1 VWEVIGQSR
10 VVSLLQRSLEA
21 DTLAHAYLL
30 VGPPH
35 VGKMTLALNLAQTMN
50 CPAAERP
57 CGECDSCR
65 KIAASGHADVQV
77 VGLAQNENSSETKLR
92 TEISIDQIR
101 QIQHSASLPPFE
113 GDCRVFIIEPAE
125 FLSHEAANSL
135 LKTLEEPVGRVLFIL
150 LTTNDNLLPATV
162 VSRCQRLELTPLA
175 AAEIESVLISRWNV
189 EPARARLLA
198 RLCHGCPG
206 WAISAA
212 ADDSLLHQRDEEIDR
227 LLNII
232 AADYEE
238 RFAHVAR
245 LASQFNQNRGL
256 VYAVLDLWL
265 DYWRDLLLVKLGC
278 RDMITNVDRLAVLAE
293 MAEGYSPLQ
302 IRDFIENILKAKEQL
317 GQNANPRLVL
327 EVMMLDMPGK
337 ERGSEEKLATRYR

>member
-21 DTLAHAYLL
+21 GTLAHAYLL

-35 VGKMTLALNLAQTMN
+35 VGKMTLALNLAQAVN
-50 CPAAERP
+50 CQAAERP
-57 CGECDSCR
+57 CGECASCR

-77 VGLAQNENSSETKLR
+77 IGLVPNENSSETRLR
-92 TEISIDQIR
+92 TEIGIDQIR
-101 QIQHSASLPPFE
+101 QLQHSASLPPFE

-125 FLSHEAANSL
+125 FLSNEAANSL
-135 LKTLEEPVGRVLFIL
+135 LKTMEEPVGRVVFIL
-150 LTTNDNLLPATV
+150 LTTNDSFLPATV

-189 EPARARLLA
+189 ESPRARLLA

-206 WAISAA
+206 WAIAAA
-212 ADDSLLHQRDEEIDR
+212 ADDNLLRQRDEGIDR

-232 AADYEE
+232 AADYEG

-245 LASQFNQNRGL
+245 LASQFTQNRSL
-256 VYAVLDLWL
+256 VYGMLDLWL

-278 RDMITNVDRLAVLAE
+278 SDMVTNLDRLATLVE

-302 IRDFIENILKAKEQL
+302 IRDFIASILKAEEQL

-327 EVMMLDMPGK
+327 EVLMLDMPGK
-337 ERGSEEKLATRYR
+337 ERGSEEKLAARYR

>member
-21 DTLAHAYLL
+21 DALAHAYLL
-30 VGPPH
+30 VGPPY
-35 VGKMTLALNLAQTMN
+35 VGKMTLALNLAQAVN
-50 CPAAERP
+50 CQAAERP

-77 VGLAQNENSSETKLR
+77 VGLAQNENSSESKLR
-92 TEISIDQIR
+92 TEIGIDQIR

-150 LTTNDNLLPATV
+150 LTINDSFLPATV

-175 AAEIESVLISRWNV
+175 ATEVETALISRWNV

-212 ADDSLLHQRDEEIDR
+212 ADDSRLHQRDEEIDR

-232 AADYEE
+232 AADYEG

-265 DYWRDLLLVKLGC
+265 DYWRDLLLVKLDC
-278 RDMITNVDRLAVLAE
+278 RDMITNVDRLVALAE

-302 IRDFIENILKAKEQL
+302 IRDFIGSILKAKEQL

>member
-1 VWEVIGQSR
+1 MWEVIGQSR
-10 VVSLLQRSLEA
+10 LVSLLQRSLEI

-35 VGKMTLALNLAQTMN
+35 VGKMTLALNLAQALN
-50 CPAAERP
+50 CQAAERP
-57 CGECDSCR
+57 CGECASCR

-77 VGLAQNENSSETKLR
+77 IGLAQNENSSETKLR
-92 TEISIDQIR
+92 TEIGIDQIR

-150 LTTNDNLLPATV
+150 LTTNDNFLPATV
-162 VSRCQRLELTPLA
+162 VSRCQRLELIPLA
-175 AAEIESVLISRWNV
+175 AAEIESVLISRWSI
-189 EPARARLLA
+189 EPPRAMLLS

-212 ADDSLLHQRDEEIDR
+212 ADDSLLRQRDEEIDR

-232 AADYEE
+232 AADYEG

-256 VYAVLDLWL
+256 VYGVLDLWL

-278 RDMITNVDRLAVLAE
+278 RDMITNVDRLAALAE
-293 MAEGYSPLQ
+293 MAEGYSPFQ
-302 IRDFIENILKAKEQL
+302 IRDIIKNILKAKEQL
-317 GQNANPRLVL
+317 GQNANPRLAL
-327 EVMMLDMPGK
+327 EVLMLDMPGK
-337 ERGSEEKLATRYR
+337 ERGSEDKIAARYR